1 MQRLQQLLWLLQDS
15 ERRKRPRPRTFGRGY
30 IVVAVV
36 NIFPDDSMEY
46 SKFINEYPSHPLVV
60 DVAQKAGLFDEA
72 AVNYEVPPLAV
83 AIGA

>member
-1 MQRLQQLLWLLQDS
+1 
-15 ERRKRPRPRTFGRGY
+15 
-30 IVVAVV
+30 
-36 NIFPDDSMEY
+36 MEY